1 MSVSRGVEK
10 SGLIS
15 LERAPEG
22 FEGYVSVI
30 NGGGRFL
37 QRLMALGIIPG
48 MKIKVIRNSYLSP
61 IIVEASDTRIAVG
74 RGMAS
79 KVLLT
84 DKDENLG
91 GNKGE

>member
-1 MSVSRGVEK
+1 MSISRGVEK

-15 LERAPEG
+15 LERASEG

-30 NGGGRFL
+30 NGGNRFL

-61 IIVEASDTRIAVG
+61 IIVESSDTRIAIG
-74 RGMAS
+74 RGMAK
-79 KVLLT
+79 KVLLS
-84 DKDENLG
+84 DKYENFG
-91 GNKGE
+91 GDKGE

>member
-1 MSVSRGVEK
+1 MPISRGVEK

-15 LERAPEG
+15 LEEAPEG

-30 NGGGRFL
+30 NGGHRLL

-61 IIVEASDTRIAVG
+61 IIVEATDTRIAVG
-74 RGMAS
+74 RGMAR
-79 KVLLT
+79 KVLLS
-84 DKDENLG
+84 DKIENVG